1 MDVGD
6 MPLQSFFRKLKKKVF
21 FAVLAV
27 AATLRNVFCIRLRT
41 VNKKCYI
48 FISPFSE
55 NVYPL
60 KGQSKEGDCG
70 ALEVLEYLLKGK

>member
-1 MDVGD
+1 MNFGD
-6 MPLQSFFRKLKKKVF
+6 MPLPSFFRKLKKKAF

-27 AATLRNVFCIRLRT
+27 AATLRNMLCIRLRT
-41 VNKKCYI
+41 VKKCYI
-48 FISPFSE
+48 FISPCSE